1 MGEELTPSLVLA
13 GYTFGVFPMAMDRDD
28 PQVQFVEPETRGII
42 PLDAFHVPRRLR
54 RQVRREAFDIRV
66 DTAFAEVI
74 DLCAAPTEA
83 RPETW
88 INSAIRNAYL
98 ALAPSGHLH
107 TVEAWDDDLLVGGLY
122 GVAMGGVFFGES
134 MFSRTDNAS
143 KIALV
148 HLVARLRAGGFVLL
162 DCQWRTDHLDQ
173 FGCVEIAQDR
183 FKALLRD
190 ALRVHADFNR
200 HRTTAA
206 ELDRVL
212 RPRFPTA

>member
-28 PQVQFVEPETRGII
+28 PQVHFVEPETRGII
-42 PLDAFHVPRRLR
+42 PLDAFHAPRRLLR
-54 RQVRREAFDIRV
+54 LVRRGTFDIRV
-66 DTAFAEVI
+66 DTAFTEVI

-107 TVEAWDDDLLVGGLY
+107 TVEAWDGDRLVGGLY

-134 MFSRTDNAS
+134 MFSRADNAS
-143 KIALV
+143 KVALV

-200 HRTTAA
+200 HGAIAA
-206 ELDRVL
+206 ELDRIL
-212 RPRFPTA
+212 RPRPRTA